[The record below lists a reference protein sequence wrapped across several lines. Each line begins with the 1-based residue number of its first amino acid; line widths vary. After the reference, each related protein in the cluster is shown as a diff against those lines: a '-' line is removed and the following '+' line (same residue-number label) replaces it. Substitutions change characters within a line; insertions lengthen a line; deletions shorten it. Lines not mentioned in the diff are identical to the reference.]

1 MQRNPSES
9 SEHEDLIKM
18 MVRYFRGQGF
28 RNIKTDVPGMPG
40 TDVIYGTKKNH
51 VADLTADKN
60 GIGIILE
67 AETSSSIYDDHTA
80 SQWSLFS
87 GAARKSGDE
96 FHVVVPKGLRG
107 NAERRAADLGIKVD
121 TIWTPK

>member
-9 SEHEDLIKM
+9 SEHEDLINM
-18 MVRYFRGQGF
+18 MVRYFRSQGF
-28 RNIKTDVPGMPG
+28 RNIKADVLGMPSP
-40 TDVIYGTKKNH
+40 DVIYGAKKNH
-51 VADLTADKN
+51 VPDITADKN
-60 GIGIILE
+60 SIGIILE

-87 GAARKSGDE
+87 DAARKPGGE

-107 NAERRAADLGIKVD
+107 NAEQRAADLGVKVD
-121 TIWTPK
+121 TIWAPK

>member
-9 SEHEDLIKM
+9 SEHEDLIDM
-18 MVRYFRGQGF
+18 MVRYFRSQGF
-28 RNIKTDVPGMPG
+28 RNIKADVPGIPNP
-40 TDVIYGTKKNH
+40 DVVYGTKKNH
-51 VADLTADKN
+51 VPDITSDRN

-87 GAARKSGDE
+87 DAARKSGGE
-96 FHVVVPKGLRG
+96 FHVVVPKGLRN
-107 NAERRAADLGIKVD
+107 NAEQRAADLGVKLD
-121 TIWTPK
+121 TIWTPN